1 MTPSLLQILSHVE
14 SMYLVIMTMIL
25 SSFINQFQCQ
35 IIGIE
40 LQTSLMPINGEAWA
54 TYYQS
59 AHHKIWLFSPRR
71 WNPVIDMHCDPIVIS
86 YDIDNDIFE
95 IQRNISNATPS
106 FNGWV
111 PRYYAAIG
119 ENIYLNGD
127 TGAIDVYNIN
137 TDTTTN
143 IHSIW
148 FRQSCVA
155 TDGRFVFFMGGEE
168 TGSTMGSWATNAH
181 DTTTG
186 VWYQGKDQMH
196 RLRRFPCEIM
206 NGTIYTFGGN
216 NIMSQDYISK
226 LYVGTGAD
234 VIDNYQNNNWATA
247 GNLIIARQFHNSA
260 VCDSLDSN
268 LVYLIGGS
276 HWTDVEYKVLDIE
289 IYDINTE
296 ITQLASFTLKEERTN
311 PAVMCIDQHI
321 YIFGGVTADKTTLY
335 TWEKS
340 QLLTVSPTEHPT
352 IEPSVAPTS
361 SPTSKTDEPTYTN
374 NPSTSPTKSPSSY
387 PSDMPSVSPTELSVS
402 PSKHPS
408 IPHINTI
415 LPTSSTKSTA
425 TTSATADTTK
435 TSVKITLSPS
445 TTIRTTPR
453 EGHTTILEFDDDIAT
468 NNDNQFLQYI
478 VMIQIGSLVL
488 ILCLCGCILFV
499 YCKCLRKK
507 HPVAAAA
514 HHNHNDVTMQ
524 AINVQSI
531 QTQQNIVSVADDVTN
546 KGNFMTMQSDE
557 HPDGEYDDYVIEP
570 PPPPIVPTH
579 YDDETDDTT
588 IEATIVNYMRTKQ

>member
-54 TYYQS
+54 IYYQS

-127 TGAIDVYNIN
+127 TGAIDVYNII

-155 TDGRFVFFMGGEE
+155 TDGRFVFFMGGED
-168 TGSTMGSWATNAH
+168 TGSVQGNWNTNAY

-186 VWYQGKDQMH
+186 VWYQGNHQIH
-196 RLRRFPCEIM
+196 SLRRFPCEIL

-216 NIMSQDYISK
+216 NGVSRNYIGK

-260 VCDSLDSN
+260 VCDLLDSN
-268 LVYLIGGS
+268 LVYIIGGS
-276 HWTDVEYKVLDIE
+276 HWDDVLYNVLDIE

-296 ITQLASFTLKEERTN
+296 ITQLASFTLNEERNN
-311 PAVMCIDQHI
+311 PSVMCIDEHI
-321 YIFGGVTADKTTLY
+321 YIFGGVDLY

-340 QLLTVSPTEHPT
+340 QLLT
-352 IEPSVAPTS
+352 A
-361 SPTSKTDEPTYTN
+361 SPTSKTHEPTN
-374 NPSTSPTKSPSSY
+374 MAS
-387 PSDMPSVSPTELSVS
+387 LS